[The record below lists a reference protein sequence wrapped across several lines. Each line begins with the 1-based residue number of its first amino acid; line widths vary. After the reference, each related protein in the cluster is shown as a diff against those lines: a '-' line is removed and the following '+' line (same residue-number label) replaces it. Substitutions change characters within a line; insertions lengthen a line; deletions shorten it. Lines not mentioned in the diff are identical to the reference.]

1 MKVKTATI
9 GALTSVLIL
18 SGCASI
24 VGDNQYPVTVNS
36 SPSGIAFEISNRAG
50 NVIHSGVTPTTVTLD
65 SSAGYFKGEKY
76 MVRFSKDGY
85 DGKNEPLTSQV
96 SGWYWGN
103 ILLGGLIGLLVVDP
117 LTGSMYKLPQE
128 VNVDLQRQSG
138 DDSLTILSIDELS
151 VTQRDQ
157 LVPLP

>member
-1 MKVKTATI
+1 MKAKTTGI
-9 GALTSVLIL
+9 GVLVSALIL

-24 VGDNQYPVTVNS
+24 VGDNQYPVAINS
-36 SPSGIAFEISNRAG
+36 SPSGIVFEISNRAG
-50 NVIHSGVTPTTVTLD
+50 DVIHSGVTPATVTLD

-76 MVRFSKDGY
+76 MVRFSKAGY
-85 DGKNEPLTSQV
+85 DGKSESLASQI

-103 ILLGGLIGLLVVDP
+103 ILLGGLIGMLIVDP
-117 LTGSMYKLPQE
+117 ATGSMYKLPQE
-128 VNVDLQRQSG
+128 VKVDLQRQAA

-151 VTQRDQ
+151 VTERDL